1 MTKHQHCD
9 MIIAWANGAQIQVHV
24 NGDLWDDCKEPP
36 GWFPWCKYRVK
47 PTKTVQMRP
56 YLTKLNTVRVWTD
69 GWTATTKEVEKNHS
83 FSKWLG
89 PVEERTF
96 DV

>member
-1 MTKHQHCD
+1 MTKHKHCEI
-9 MIIAWANGAQIQVHV
+9 IIAWANGIKIEYKTRE
-24 NGDLWDDCKEPP
+24 GDWVDAPSPSWSTGIE
-36 GWFPWCKYRVK
+36 YRVK
-47 PTKTVQMRP
+47 PQKTIQMRP
-56 YLTKLNTVRVWTD
+56 YLTCAKAIRVWTSD
-69 GWTATTKEVEKNHS
+69 WERTQERTEQDLH

>member
-1 MTKHQHCD
+1 MTKHKHCEV
-9 MIIAWANGAQIQVHV
+9 IIAWANGAKIQVHV
-24 NGDLWDDCKEPP
+24 NGDLWEDCDKIP
-36 GWFPWCKYRVK
+36 GWFERCDYRVK
-47 PTKTVQMRP
+47 PQKTIQMRP
-56 YLTKLNTVRVWTD
+56 YLTCAKTIRVWTSD
-69 GWTATTKEVEKNHS
+69 WERTQERTEQDLH